1 MAEVFV
7 SYASPDREV
16 AQKIAIFLEGEG
28 IGCWIAPRDVPPG
41 MEYGAA
47 IIQGI
52 ETSRA
57 MVLVLSEHSNDS
69 HFVRK
74 EVERAVSKAKPVLPV
89 RIREVNPS
97 GSLEFFISSAQ
108 WVDAWRA
115 PMEQHLSTLVAAI
128 RALSTGGPPP
138 QSSSLPKAKP
148 RKSRVPL
155 LAAIGAAILL
165 LAGAGAYAWK
175 PWLPAWQRS
184 PAAFLDGSWCQPM
197 SGTAMMRIDYKRSG
211 ADSINGEIHFSHST
225 DVIRF
230 RARVAAIADGIEYT
244 WLEPPDW
251 AASGPARDKVLDDAS
266 KLQVFSGGKQDDDLP
281 TMTRCAPG
289 STSR

>member
-1 MAEVFV
+1 MAEAFV

-16 AQKIAIFLEGEG
+16 AQKIAAFLEQEG
-28 IGCWIAPRDVPPG
+28 VSCWIAPRDVPPG

-52 ETSRA
+52 ETSR
-57 MVLVLSEHSNDS
+57 VLVLILSEHSNDS

-74 EVERAVSKAKPVLPV
+74 EVERAVSKVKPVLPV

-115 PMEQHLSTLVAAI
+115 PMEQHLSTLVQTIKAM
-128 RALSTGGPPP
+128 STGAPLP
-138 QSSSLPKAKP
+138 QSSALPKPKP
-148 RKSRVPL
+148 ARSRVPL
-155 LAAIGAAILL
+155 FAAIGVVVAL
-165 LAGAGAYAWK
+165 LAGAGVYAWS
-175 PWLPAWQRS
+175 PWQPGWQRS

-197 SGTAMMRIDYKRSG
+197 SGTAIMRADYKRSG
-211 ADSINGEIHFSHST
+211 ADTVNGEIHFSHST

-230 RARVAAIADGIEYT
+230 RAKVAPIADGIEYT
-244 WLEPPDW
+244 FLEPADW

-266 KLQVFSGGKQDDDLP
+266 KVQVFSSGKADELP
-281 TMTRCAPG
+281 TMTRCPAG